1 MSDDQTIDGLGIT
14 RRQALAAAAALCGL
28 GAVAA
33 TGTGVAQA
41 AGTLRVRLSKFPAL
55 KKVGGAAVVGRIG
68 STQVAV
74 VRTARNRYVALDR
87 RCPHAGGIV
96 NASSGGW
103 VCPLHGSRFD
113 LDGDKVSGVTPTG
126 LRKLRSKL
134 SRGTLTITA

>member
-1 MSDDQTIDGLGIT
+1 MSEDQTIEGLGIT

-33 TGTGVAQA
+33 AGTGVAEA
-41 AGTLRVRLSKFPAL
+41 AGTLKVRLSKFPAL
-55 KKVGGAAVVGRIG
+55 KQVGGAAVVGRIG

-74 VRTARNRYVALDR
+74 VRTARNSYVALDR

-96 NASSGGW
+96 NAEAGGW

-113 LDGDKVSGVTPTG
+113 LDGDKVSGVARTG
-126 LRKLRSKL
+126 LRRLKSRRT
-134 SRGTLTITA
+134 RGTLTITA